1 MKPDKEILKGHIASL
16 CTNLIFGLNINVLKS
31 LFDNYWI
38 SPISNAIFRSIFGL
52 LLFWTLGLF
61 APKEK
66 IPPRDLIKFF
76 GAAML
81 GMAISP
87 ITFSIGLGIAT
98 PVIMSMIAS
107 LNPFFVLILSALILG
122 EHISLKKGLG
132 VFAGITG
139 AAILVIQSGSSG
151 GGENNLLGVVLAL
164 VSVMGISVYFIII
177 RRTAVKYSGISIMK
191 WMFLFGFIVLLPL
204 GIYELPRQR
213 IFTPEAGLIPILQLA
228 FSLIF
233 SCGIAV
239 FLQPVAL
246 RRISASSSS
255 MYTNIQPLTATVM
268 ALVLGQ
274 DILTWD
280 KPLALLLIVF
290 GVYLVNHR
298 INTARKRKEQGGS

>member
-1 MKPDKEILKGHIASL
+1 MKIDNETLKGHIASL

-31 LFDNYWI
+31 LFDNAWI
-38 SPISNAIFRSIFGL
+38 SPLGNAIFRSIFGF
-52 LLFWTLGLF
+52 LLFWTIGF
-61 APKEK
+61 FSPKEK
-66 IPPRDLIKFF
+66 IPPRDLLKFL
-76 GAAML
+76 GAALL
-81 GMAISP
+81 GMCLGP
-87 ITFSIGLGIAT
+87 ITFSLGLNVAS

-122 EHISLKKGLG
+122 EHITLKKGIG
-132 VFAGITG
+132 VLAGITG
-139 AAILVIQSGSSG
+139 AAILISQSGSSG
-151 GGENNLLGVVLAL
+151 GGENNFLGVILAL
-164 VSVMGISVYFIII
+164 ISVMGISVYFIII
-177 RRTAVKYSGISIMK
+177 RRTAVKYSGITIMK

-204 GIYELPRQR
+204 SIYELPRQG
-213 IFTPEAGLIPILQLA
+213 IFTPGVSLLPVLQLA

-233 SCGIAV
+233 SCGVAV

-255 MYTNIQPLTATVM
+255 MYTNVQPLTATVM

-280 KPLALLLIVF
+280 KPLALILIVF

-298 INTARKRKEQGGS
+298 ISTARKRKQEGGS